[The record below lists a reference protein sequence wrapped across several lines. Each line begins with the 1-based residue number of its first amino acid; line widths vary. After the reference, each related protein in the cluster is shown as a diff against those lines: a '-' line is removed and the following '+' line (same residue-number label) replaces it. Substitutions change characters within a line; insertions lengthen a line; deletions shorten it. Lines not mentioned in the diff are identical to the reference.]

1 MCCDDARACFWR
13 GITIR
18 RRLLEGLHDGV
29 RRAKLETCLELLV
42 EHTTMRIDELDFD
55 LPPELIATTP
65 AEPRDTAR
73 LMVIHRKAQC
83 VEHRTVRDL
92 PKYLRAGDLMLFNES
107 RVLPARFEAV
117 RAATG
122 GVVEGLFLS
131 AAADGR
137 SWRVMLESGGKLREG
152 ETLLMREGSQELASL
167 VLLEKGER
175 GQWRVGVQSEL
186 ATVELLNRV
195 GTMPLPPYI
204 RQQRKAAGQ
213 AQVTQDDAQRYNTVY
228 ANTPGSVAA
237 PTAGLH
243 FTPELLQ
250 EIEDACVL
258 RKSVTLHVGL
268 GTFAPVR
275 VERLEDHAMHSEWV
289 SVPEATIRALR
300 NMGVPHNN
308 QASRRRICVG
318 TTTVRAVES
327 LPDPLPEQ
335 GDFVTDTNLFI
346 TPGNERTPSFT
357 FRYTDVLMTNFH
369 LPQSTLLALVAA
381 LPDVGVSKLLSWY
394 ELAVREKYRF
404 YSYGDAMLLLP

>member
-1 MCCDDARACFWR
+1 
-13 GITIR
+13 
-18 RRLLEGLHDGV
+18 
-29 RRAKLETCLELLV
+29 
-42 EHTTMRIDELDFD
+42 MRMDELNFD
-55 LPPELIATTP
+55 LPAELIATTP

-73 LMVIHRKAQC
+73 LMVIHRKADR

-92 PKYLRAGDLMLFNES
+92 PGYLRAGDLMLFNES

-117 RAATG
+117 RAATK

-131 AAADGR
+131 AAGDGQ

-152 ETLLMREGSQELASL
+152 ETLLMREGSKDLATL

-175 GQWRVGVQSEL
+175 GQWRVAVQSEL

-228 ANTPGSVAA
+228 ASTPGSVAA

-243 FTPELLQ
+243 FTPELLRQ
-250 EIEDACVL
+250 TDDAGVV

-275 VERLEDHAMHSEWV
+275 VEKLEDHAMHSEWV
-289 SVPEATIRALR
+289 SVPEATIAALR
-300 NMGVPHNN
+300 QLG
-308 QASRRRICVG
+308 ASGITQSSPRRICVG

-327 LPDPLPEQ
+327 LPSPLPEHS
-335 GDFVTDTNLFI
+335 DFVTDTNLFI
-346 TPGNERTPSFT
+346 TPGSPGSDTSPGFA
-357 FRYTDVLMTNFH
+357 FRFTDVLMTNFH

-381 LPDVGVSKLLSWY
+381 LPDVGVKRLLAWY

>member
-1 MCCDDARACFWR
+1 
-13 GITIR
+13 
-18 RRLLEGLHDGV
+18 
-29 RRAKLETCLELLV
+29 
-42 EHTTMRIDELDFD
+42 MRIDELDFD

-73 LMVIHRKAQC
+73 LLVIHRKAQR

-92 PKYLRAGDLMLFNES
+92 PGYLRAGDLMLFNES

-117 RAATG
+117 RAATK

-131 AAADGR
+131 ASSDGR

-152 ETLLMREGSQELASL
+152 ETLVMREGPDDLARL
-167 VLLEKGER
+167 VLQEKGER
-175 GQWRVGVQSEL
+175 GQWRVSVQSEL
-186 ATVELLNRV
+186 ATVELLQRV

-228 ANTPGSVAA
+228 ASTPGSVAA

-243 FTPELLQ
+243 FTPELLGK
-250 EIEDACVL
+250 IGAAGVV

-275 VERLEDHAMHSEWV
+275 VEKLEDHTMHSEWA
-289 SVPEATIRALR
+289 SVPEGTIAALR
-300 NMGVPHNN
+300 NGGEPHIN
-308 QASRRRICVG
+308 QASTRRICVG

-327 LPDPLPEQ
+327 LPNPLPER
-335 GDFVTDTNLFI
+335 GDFITDTNLFI
-346 TPGNERTPSFT
+346 TPESPGTPGFT
-357 FRYTDVLMTNFH
+357 FRFTDVLMTNFH

>member
-1 MCCDDARACFWR
+1 
-13 GITIR
+13 
-18 RRLLEGLHDGV
+18 
-29 RRAKLETCLELLV
+29 
-42 EHTTMRIDELDFD
+42 MRIDELNYD

-65 AEPRDTAR
+65 AEPRDSAR
-73 LMVIHRKAQC
+73 LMVIHRSTGR

-92 PKYLRAGDLMLFNES
+92 PGFLRAGDLMLFNES

-117 RAATG
+117 RAATHG
-122 GVVEGLFLS
+122 GVEGLFLS
-131 AAADGR
+131 ATSDGR

-152 ETLLMREGSQELASL
+152 ETLLMRQGSEALASL

-175 GQWRVGVQSEL
+175 GQWRVEVRSEL
-186 ATVELLNRV
+186 ATVELLQRV

-213 AQVTQDDAQRYNTVY
+213 AQVTQDDVQRYNTVY
-228 ANTPGSVAA
+228 ASTPGSVAA

-243 FTPELLQ
+243 FTPDLLGR
-250 EIEDACVL
+250 IDAAGVV

-275 VERLEDHAMHSEWV
+275 VEKLEDHAMHSEWV
-289 SVPEATIRALR
+289 SVPEATIEALR
-300 NMGVPHNN
+300 SAGGTTETRQPLG
-308 QASRRRICVG
+308 RRICVG

-327 LPDPLPEQ
+327 LPSPLPAQ

-346 TPGNERTPSFT
+346 TPATDTSPGFT
-357 FRYTDVLMTNFH
+357 FRFTDVLMTNFH

-381 LPDVGVSKLLSWY
+381 LPDVGVSRLLSWY